1 MGLFKNLFGEKKQ
14 DNKGYSMKLITE
26 TGNGF
31 YSFNGK
37 LYSSDVIRACIR
49 PKVKAIGKLTAKHI
63 RSFGDDFKVNP
74 DVYMRFL
81 LEEPNPYMTGQVF
94 QEKMA
99 TQLQLNNNAF
109 ALIVR
114 DNNGLPYQMYPI
126 VSYGV
131 EAKYKE
137 TGELYLKFNLKNGE
151 TLEYDYVDIIHLR
164 QDFNENDLFGES
176 PVQALIPLMT
186 SICTMDQGL
195 VKAIKN
201 SNIIRWLMKFK
212 STLRPDDI
220 KLNIKEF
227 AANYL
232 DVNAD
237 TGGVVAN
244 DPKYDLEQVKTDSG
258 FVANAQQMKE
268 TMTRIY
274 NFFNTNQDI
283 VQSSWSEDDWNSYYE
298 AEIEPIAKQMYGE
311 YTRKLFTRKERGF
324 GNKIVFDS
332 ASLAYASMST
342 KLNLV
347 QLVDRGAMTPN
358 EWRKVLNL
366 SPIEGG
372 NKPIRRLDTALV
384 EGGGENDEDDKNTGN
399 NNQ

>member
-1 MGLFKNLFGEKKQ
+1 
-14 DNKGYSMKLITE
+14 
-26 TGNGF
+26 
-31 YSFNGK
+31 
-37 LYSSDVIRACIR
+37 
-49 PKVKAIGKLTAKHI
+49 
-63 RSFGDDFKVNP
+63 
-74 DVYMRFL
+74 
-81 LEEPNPYMTGQVF
+81 
-94 QEKMA
+94 
-99 TQLQLNNNAF
+99 
-109 ALIVR
+109 
-114 DNNGLPYQMYPI
+114 
-126 VSYGV
+126 
-131 EAKYKE
+131 
-137 TGELYLKFNLKNGE
+137 
-151 TLEYDYVDIIHLR
+151 
-164 QDFNENDLFGES
+164 
-176 PVQALIPLMT
+176 
-186 SICTMDQGL
+186 
-195 VKAIKN
+195 
-201 SNIIRWLMKFK
+201 
-212 STLRPDDI
+212 
-220 KLNIKEF
+220 
-227 AANYL
+227 
-232 DVNAD
+232 
-237 TGGVVAN
+237 
-244 DPKYDLEQVKTDSG
+244 
-258 FVANAQQMKE
+258 MKE